1 MFFRALFD
9 PFSLLVLIVIA
20 GMVGVALVWYRLGQQ
35 HLLELVGGLKTLR
48 RFARDLFPSHPVR
61 RRLESAPVVE
71 LSLEEISKIMSGD
84 EEVEPASQGLI
95 RLQDRLAWIERFS
108 QYAIH
113 IGILGT
119 VFALVTSD
127 PTDMASFRA
136 RLPLALG
143 TTFWGLVGALVLS
156 TLAGM
161 AESVLDRARHAVRR
175 ALLDA
180 IDRAP
185 DAPPLP
191 VPSVSLVLAAPPAE
205 EGASLAA
212 PTPVSASGRP
222 GSRPDFSAML
232 PGLRPPRRPVPP
244 AGGDD
249 ASAESEAA
257 PEVVADS
264 PEASPEHAAAPEV
277 VADSPEAS
285 PEVSRAAEERQLS

>member
-136 RLPLALG
+136 RVCP
-143 TTFWGLVGALVLS
+143 W
-156 TLAGM
+156 
-161 AESVLDRARHAVRR
+161 
-175 ALLDA
+175 
-180 IDRAP
+180 P
-185 DAPPLP
+185 W
-191 VPSVSLVLAAPPAE
+191 
-205 EGASLAA
+205 
-212 PTPVSASGRP
+212 GRP
-222 GSRPDFSAML
+222 SGAWWGPWSCRPW
-232 PGLRPPRRPVPP
+232 PGWLRVCWTGRVMPC
-244 AGGDD
+244 GGLC
-249 ASAESEAA
+249 ST
-257 PEVVADS
+257 
-264 PEASPEHAAAPEV
+264 
-277 VADSPEAS
+277 
-285 PEVSRAAEERQLS
+285 R